1 MGTRGSMEM
10 VMRYCKRQARKG
22 HGRGEARRVRPLGQ
36 TQVPGYDSRDTI
48 AESGLHATEATRS
61 HDRPRSTHS
70 SKAPAWRQGSVRTS
84 LIAAAVFVLGW
95 CSGCALQ
102 SYSPRPIEASN
113 EQTRYLSQRVD
124 DEGLRAALSRRGI
137 DTTVWPLPQ
146 WGAASLDALALERHP
161 DMRVAAAELE
171 ATIASSRLALQRAR
185 PGLDVTLEHHSA
197 NGASSSPWSVGVA
210 LDTVLTQWLV
220 GQARQSALLELQQA
234 QVLDATYRTA
244 EVAWESHRRVRS
256 AYGAWTQA
264 SNAVEACAEALELR
278 RREFALWQRREA
290 LGAASR
296 PEVLQAGQRA
306 IGVEQQCTRHD
317 LQRDAALGLLASAT
331 GLPLSQ
337 LRGLTLERTADP
349 AALVPAAADPDWQ
362 RAALQN
368 NLPVRSALARYA
380 LADAALRLEIARQI
394 PDVSLRPGYAWDQG
408 DHRWSLGV
416 GLPLPP
422 WNLNQAGIADA
433 SARRDA
439 EAVRFAA
446 VQARALS
453 ELDNAMS
460 ALNGSN
466 REVAISQSILHAA
479 RQNWARAARRVERG
493 DADRLEELGA
503 AQAVADA
510 RRSLIDA
517 QAARAGSLDA
527 IEDVLQMPVGRVWVT
542 SGTDRPP
549 LAVATGSSLPVDR
562 P

>member
-1 MGTRGSMEM
+1 M
-10 VMRYCKRQARKG
+10 
-22 HGRGEARRVRPLGQ
+22 
-36 TQVPGYDSRDTI
+36 
-48 AESGLHATEATRS
+48 HALAATRFD
-61 HDRPRSTHS
+61 DRLRSTHS
-70 SKAPAWRQGSVRTS
+70 RKAPARRHGSVRTS
-84 LIAAAVFVLGW
+84 LIAAAVFLLGL
-95 CSGCALQ
+95 CGGCALQ
-102 SYSPRPIEASN
+102 PHSPRPMDASN
-113 EQTRYLSQRVD
+113 EQVRYLAQRVD
-124 DEGLRAALSRRGI
+124 DEDLRAALSRRGI
-137 DTTVWPLPQ
+137 DTTLWPLPQ
-146 WGAASLDALALERHP
+146 WSAAALDALALERHP

-171 ATIASSRLALQRAR
+171 ATIAASRLALQRAR

-234 QVLDATYRTA
+234 QVLDATYRAA

-264 SNAVEACAEALELR
+264 NNAVEACAEALELR
-278 RREFALWQRREA
+278 QREFALWQRREA

-306 IGVEQQCTRHD
+306 IGVEQQCTRQE
-317 LQRDAALGLLASAT
+317 LQRDTALSLLASAT

-349 AALVPAAADPDWQ
+349 AALVPAASDPDWQ
-362 RAALQN
+362 RAALLN
-368 NLPVRSALARYA
+368 NLAVRSALARYD

-439 EAVRFAA
+439 EAARFAA
-446 VQARALS
+446 IQARALA
-453 ELDNAMS
+453 ELDGAVS
-460 ALNGSN
+460 ALSGSN
-466 REVAISQSILHAA
+466 REVAMSQSFLEAA
-479 RQNWARAARRVERG
+479 RQNWARAVRRVERG

-503 AQAVADA
+503 AQAAADA
-510 RRSLIDA
+510 RRSLLDA
-517 QAARAGSLDA
+517 QAARARSMDA
-527 IEDVLQMPVGRVWVT
+527 IEDVLQMPVGRVWGAL
-542 SGTDRPP
+542 GTDRAP
-549 LAVATGSSLPVDR
+549 LAVAFGSSLPVDR